1 MFSHPYRYLFIVLLA
16 GYSLVN
22 TWLVETLVHYPI
34 EVSNEI
40 LLAVFLVLCF
50 AIWEGNRLL
59 ENYIL
64 TKKFEHLW
72 LRILSIFGGSLVMT
86 TLLTMILGLSVAYFI
101 LPFNLLSLLLPM
113 KLLMMFAFRI
123 NLFLNVLNIIF
134 LYVKQLEKTQSEV
147 EQFKKISVQAQLQA
161 VRNQINPHFLFNNL
175 SVLSAMIPTDT
186 DSSIEF
192 VRQFSKVYRYVLKSH
207 EKELVEVG
215 DELDFIDS
223 YFYLMQKRFGSS
235 LSVNIDVSDNLRN
248 DYIVPVALQMLVEN
262 AVKHNIVSKSR
273 PLRIDIFN
281 EDNKYLIVQNNLQV
295 KDVIREHS
303 TQVGLQNIMQRY
315 EFFGKNTVKV
325 IATDHFF
332 MVKIPLL
339 QLSHSV
345 EESILKVAQ
354 VA

>member
-1 MFSHPYRYLFIVLLA
+1 MLSHPYRIFFVTLLA
-16 GYSLVN
+16 VYSFVN

-34 EVSNEI
+34 GVSYKALFGI
-40 LLAVFLVLCF
+40 FYVLCLM
-50 AIWEGNRLL
+50 IWEGNRLL

-64 TKKFEHLW
+64 TKTFPNLW
-72 LRILSIFGGSLVMT
+72 VRILSVFGGSLIMT
-86 TLLTMILGLSVAYFI
+86 AILTMILGLSVAYFI
-101 LPFNLLSLLLPM
+101 LPFNLQSLLLPM
-113 KLLMMFAFRI
+113 KLLIMFAFRI

-215 DELDFIDS
+215 AELDFIDS
-223 YFYLMQKRFGSS
+223 YSYLMQKRFGES
-235 LSVNIDVSDNLRN
+235 LSVNIDVAENLRN

-262 AVKHNIVSKSR
+262 AVKHNIVSRSR
-273 PLRIDIFN
+273 PLVIDIFN
-281 EDNKYLIVQNNLQV
+281 EGNKYLIVQNNLQV
-295 KDVIREHS
+295 KDVSNEHS
-303 TQVGLQNIMQRY
+303 TQVGLKNIMQRY
-315 EFFGKNTVKV
+315 EFFGKNTVQIV
-325 IATDHFF
+325 ATDQTF

-339 QLSHSV
+339 QLSHDV